1 MRVMLFL
8 TATLLVVSAQG
19 QSLDDYAIGVIND
32 PDGYVNARAADSG
45 AVIDKV
51 AKGVYFFYLPTK
63 EVWTKVKTLRGI
75 VGVMHTDRIK
85 SVDER
90 ELLKLRIKEEGS
102 ADRDTICIY
111 KDLAKEDTGQLLLG
125 NEQQLLYPQIKATRR
140 TEQGVRFADAH
151 TVVDIAFGQLRLGDY
166 KIAKQRGEDTD
177 EVFIFDE
184 KGVQADAYD
193 KRWAVMQRLEVSI
206 NKKHYSVPYAMTK
219 YFIGVSSK
227 DIKLYKKEDAQYIL
241 HFNYG
246 DGASARSVLLI
257 LGERGVLLKRVYS
270 CF

>member
-1 MRVMLFL
+1 MLAYESDVIFDCY
-8 TATLLVVSAQG
+8 TTTLLVVSAQG

-32 PDGYVNARAADSG
+32 PDGYVNVRAADSG

-140 TEQGVRFADAH
+140 TE
-151 TVVDIAFGQLRLGDY
+151 
-166 KIAKQRGEDTD
+166 
-177 EVFIFDE
+177 
-184 KGVQADAYD
+184 
-193 KRWAVMQRLEVSI
+193 
-206 NKKHYSVPYAMTK
+206 
-219 YFIGVSSK
+219 
-227 DIKLYKKEDAQYIL
+227 
-241 HFNYG
+241 
-246 DGASARSVLLI
+246 
-257 LGERGVLLKRVYS
+257 
-270 CF
+270 

>member
-1 MRVMLFL
+1 ME
-8 TATLLVVSAQG
+8 
-19 QSLDDYAIGVIND
+19 DYAIGVIND
-32 PDGYVNARAADSG
+32 PDGYVNVRAADSG

-63 EVWTKVKTLRGI
+63 EAWTKVKTLRGI

-140 TEQGVRFADAH
+140 TE
-151 TVVDIAFGQLRLGDY
+151 
-166 KIAKQRGEDTD
+166 
-177 EVFIFDE
+177 
-184 KGVQADAYD
+184 
-193 KRWAVMQRLEVSI
+193 
-206 NKKHYSVPYAMTK
+206 
-219 YFIGVSSK
+219 
-227 DIKLYKKEDAQYIL
+227 
-241 HFNYG
+241 
-246 DGASARSVLLI
+246 
-257 LGERGVLLKRVYS
+257 
-270 CF
+270 

>member
-32 PDGYVNARAADSG
+32 PDGYVNVRAADSG

-63 EVWTKVKTLRGI
+63 EAWTKVKTLRGI

-140 TEQGVRFADAH
+140 TEQEVRFADAH
-151 TVVDIAFGQLRLGDY
+151 TVVDITFGQLRLGDY
-166 KIAKQRGEDTD
+166 RIAKQRGEDTD

-206 NKKHYSVPYAMTK
+206 NKKHYSVPYAMTT
-219 YFIGVSSK
+219 YFIGVS
-227 DIKLYKKEDAQYIL
+227 
-241 HFNYG
+241 
-246 DGASARSVLLI
+246 
-257 LGERGVLLKRVYS
+257 
-270 CF
+270 